1 MESVENRVIW
11 RHRIS
16 VSQTSTGKYSF
27 DCSVEATGSYL
38 ENVLE
43 ESDDLV
49 ERLKARYP
57 IV

>member
-1 MESVENRVIW
+1 MGSEESRVIW
-11 RHRIS
+11 RHRAS
-16 VSQTSTGKYSF
+16 VSQTSTGKNSF

>member
-1 MESVENRVIW
+1 MESVEKRETW
-11 RHRIS
+11 RHRVS

-27 DCSVEATGSYL
+27 DCSGEATGSYL
-38 ENVLE
+38 ENVFE